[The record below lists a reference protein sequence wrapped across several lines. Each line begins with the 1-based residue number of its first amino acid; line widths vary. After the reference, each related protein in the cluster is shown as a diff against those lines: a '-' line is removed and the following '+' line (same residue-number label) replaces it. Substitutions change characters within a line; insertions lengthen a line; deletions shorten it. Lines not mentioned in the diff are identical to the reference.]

1 MHFVSLKTVNSY
13 LELSVLPIFIYLFA
27 AFKSMTQS
35 PYHLPPPPDESSG
48 RSSRAASPYA
58 NLTKELIDL
67 SPAYDVPVN
76 KHQEVLQEFDPL
88 VSDNRREGSVHKT
101 GQISNSDES
110 SDEGKNK
117 SWRPI
122 RTDSPQASLYS
133 GLVASLIN
141 IEHKYNT
148 LRRVPNADRDSPVAS
163 SPQMLCE
170 LPMEASSFSPEMA
183 LPPPSPPAASPVEP
197 PVPQMRRKTKPRSD
211 GVDGISQLPLF
222 QDSFSL
228 DELASLNTNRLSR
241 CQYTSSSL
249 YPSLSR
255 PGVELASDGDDS
267 RPHSSAS
274 LHPPSNNLTAP
285 SNSGTGSPAPSNS
298 SAVSGA
304 AGNVLDHLGNV
315 EYRELCTDIAN
326 LRVAIDNEGEDA
338 NPGVVHNAILTQPFP
353 LPTSIVVAYRF
364 GNFLNERAPAS
375 SGSSIATGSSNRFVR
390 LLINMSGSKCILDV
404 KEIFYL
410 LF

>member
-1 MHFVSLKTVNSY
+1 
-13 LELSVLPIFIYLFA
+13 
-27 AFKSMTQS
+27 MTQS

-67 SPAYDVPVN
+67 SPAYDVPLK
-76 KHQEVLQEFDPL
+76 KHQEVLREFDPL
-88 VSDNRREGSVHKT
+88 VNDKSREGSVHKA
-101 GQISNSDES
+101 GQASNSDDS

-117 SWRPI
+117 SWIPI

-133 GLVASLIN
+133 GLVSSLISIDN
-141 IEHKYNT
+141 KYNT
-148 LRRVPNADRDSPVAS
+148 LRRVPNADRNSPVAP
-163 SPQMLCE
+163 SPPMLCE
-170 LPMEASSFSPEMA
+170 LPMEASSFSPELA
-183 LPPPSPPAASPVEP
+183 LHPPPSPRAASPVEP
-197 PVPQMRRKTKPRSD
+197 PVPQMRRKTKPRDS
-211 GVDGISQLPLF
+211 VDGISQLPLL
-222 QDSFSL
+222 QDPFSL

-285 SNSGTGSPAPSNS
+285 SNSRTGSPAPSNS

-304 AGNVLDHLGNV
+304 AGNVLEHLGNV

-338 NPGVVHNAILTQPFP
+338 NPGVVHNAVLTQPFP
-353 LPTSIVVAYRF
+353 LPSSIVVAYRF
-364 GNFLNERAPAS
+364 GKFLNERAPAS
-375 SGSSIATGSSNRFVR
+375 SGSSIATGSSNRFVW

-404 KEIFYL
+404 RERFYL
-410 LF
+410 LFEKILWTFFIAHYIGCTGRSKCEILQ